1 MKIHPW
7 PLGIIVA
14 FIIFCSFMIAFA
26 VYSKSQPVELVSKD
40 YYQKELLYQEDIDEI
55 NRTIEEGLLPKLELL
70 GDRMQVSIPEIG
82 QIESGKIQ
90 LYRPDDP
97 GADRHFQMKQAVTAI
112 PVGELKAGRWEVR
125 IRFQYQGK
133 WYQHQQTWVK

>member
-55 NRTIEEGLLPKLELL
+55 NRTIEGGFLPKLERT
-70 GDRMQVSIPEIG
+70 GDQLQVSIPELT
-82 QIESGKIQ
+82 QIEGGKIH

-97 GADRHFQMKQAVTAI
+97 SADQHFTMKQVATAI
-112 PVGELKAGRWEVR
+112 PVGELKTGRWEVKV
-125 IRFQYQGK
+125 RFQHEGK

>member
-40 YYQKELLYQEDIDEI
+40 YYQKELMYQDDINEI
-55 NRTIEEGLLPKLELL
+55 NNAIEESLIPELSKEGSKLI
-70 GDRMQVSIPEIG
+70 VSIPTEQTITEG
-82 QIESGKIQ
+82 VLH

-97 GADRHFQMKQAVTAI
+97 SADQHFTMKNKLTGI
-112 PVGELKAGRWEVR
+112 PIEGIKSGRWEVKF
-125 IRFQYQGK
+125 RFQINKK